1 MKVGGPLPSSAER
14 ELNKRLRD
22 EHFAHLEG
30 NPDWAPS
37 ALRRWPR
44 AVVRFHYRLSSRL
57 PMTHP
62 LGWIEGTTWADDEE
76 RGRIDGL
83 PDDEQESARMLHERA
98 VFFRVIRTGSAPG
111 WADWK
116 PEDDEADEPD
126 DRGEAG

>member
-44 AVVRFHYRLSSRL
+44 AVVRFHNRLSSRL
-57 PMTHP
+57 PMTYP